1 MWPPETIY
9 PQKNKRKY
17 KDLEAPA
24 LQRKENKDSHPLN
37 THLDK
42 DPLHHY
48 SNYKI
53 KRPTTPLYKPIT
65 KQTTVIFIQTYT
77 LV

>member
-1 MWPPETIY
+1 MWPPEPIY
-9 PQKNKRKY
+9 PQRKH

-24 LQRKENKDSHPLN
+24 LQRKEIKDPHPLK
-37 THLDK
+37 TLK
-42 DPLHHY
+42 Q
-48 SNYKI
+48 
-53 KRPTTPLYKPIT
+53 RPTTPLYKPIT